1 MLQSIALQRAGH
13 DSVTQLTEL
22 NQLVGSSAVSTQ
34 AQQIRMEHNP
44 THE

>member
-1 MLQSIALQRAGH
+1 MLQSMALQRAGR
-13 DSVTQLTEL
+13 DSVTELTEL

-34 AQQIRMEHNP
+34 AKQTRMEHNP